1 MAKQVVKHSWR
12 NANWLELE
20 GRERVLL
27 CVTAQ
32 GRELLVCK
40 GRPESS
46 GELGSSGDWGL
57 ALGCPRGVQE
67 AALHREH
74 RRCVDAA
81 VGTERG
87 NFKQAAMKMNYCSCL
102 VNV

>member
-1 MAKQVVKHSWR
+1 ME
-12 NANWLELE
+12 NANRLELE

-27 CVTAQ
+27 WVTAQ

-40 GRPESS
+40 GGTESS

-57 ALGCPRGVQE
+57 ALGCPGVVQE

-74 RRCVDAA
+74 RPSRCSVDAA

-87 NFKQAAMKMNYCSCL
+87 NFKQATMKINYCSCL
-102 VNV
+102 VNI